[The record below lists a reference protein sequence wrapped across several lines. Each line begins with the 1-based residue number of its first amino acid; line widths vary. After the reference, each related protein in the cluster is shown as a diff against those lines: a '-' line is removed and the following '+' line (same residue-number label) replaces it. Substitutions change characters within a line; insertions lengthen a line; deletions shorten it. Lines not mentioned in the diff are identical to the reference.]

1 MARKKKEEGGGP
13 TGNEWLGTYS
23 DMVTLLMT
31 LFVLL
36 YSMSTV
42 DEEKVRAIS
51 QAFSI
56 MTGKSADSILQY
68 DMYEGSQ
75 PVLGGESKVENTIEQ
90 SENIDQKTMYEEV
103 KEFVEQNQL
112 NTTIDVV
119 QDKNGVVLQLR
130 DNILFDSGK
139 AELTDGSKEI
149 LDKIN
154 TLISTMPNSIQ
165 IEGHT
170 DNVPISNSQYED
182 NLELSSARAASVVR
196 YFTNNKN
203 QSSARFSAV
212 GCGDSKPRVEN
223 TTEEN
228 KAQNRRVNILI
239 VSDMDNGEW

>member
-1 MARKKKEEGGGP
+1 MARKKKSSNNEL
-13 TGNEWLGTYS
+13 TGDEWLGTYS
-23 DMVTLLMT
+23 DCVTLLMT
-31 LFVLL
+31 FFVLL

-42 DEEKVRAIS
+42 DVQKVQAIS
-51 QAFSI
+51 EAFSI
-56 MTGKSADSILQY
+56 MSGKSADSILQY
-68 DMYEGSQ
+68 DMYQGSQ

-90 SENIDQKTMYEEV
+90 SEHLDEKTMYEEI
-103 KEFVEQNQL
+103 KEYVEQNQL
-112 NTTIDVV
+112 NSTIDVA

-130 DNILFDSGK
+130 DNILFDSAK
-139 AELTDGSKEI
+139 ANLTDGSKEV

-196 YFTNNKN
+196 YFTQEKG
-203 QSSARFSAV
+203 QLPSRFSAV
-212 GCGDSKPRVEN
+212 GCGESRPKLEN

-239 VSDMDNGEW
+239 VADMDNEE